1 MGGGSPSTETQTTD
15 VPEWAKPYFERTL
28 ARAETESLKPYEAYS
43 GQRQAL
49 SSQYGDIGAAQDL
62 TRNIAGSGVAGL
74 AAAQNYSNY
83 AMDQSKALG
92 QYTPTQTTTSSFSPY
107 AGYQASS
114 ADPYAGYQATSATPY
129 SGFQAGSADPY
140 SNFKA
145 SSATPYSDFT
155 AGEYSQAQF
164 NPYSSFQAGSADP
177 YSQFQESQFNEYNY
191 DPSRQFSGQEV
202 QNYMN
207 PYMQNVVDQQSKSA
221 VTNFNR
227 QNAARAAQGVSAG
240 AFGGSRQ
247 GVVQG
252 MAEEGLAGQLDQIQS
267 KGLQDSYT
275 QAMSAFQSDRAAQ
288 VSNEQARAAEA
299 ARVQSAGGSEAARVQ
314 SAQAGELAR
323 TQGIGLDEA
332 SRVQAAQAAE
342 AARTQSGIAG
352 ELGRVQ
358 SAVGSDQAR
367 IQAAQAAELARTQGI
382 DVNEASRIQQAQ
394 AAELA
399 RTQGISL
406 DEASRIQAAQ
416 AGEQGR
422 VQGIDVAEQSRIQQ
436 AQAAELART
445 QGVDQSEAARIQS
458 GLAGEQSRV
467 QAANAAEAARVQAQ
481 NEASNQF
488 GAGQGLSALG
498 AGASAAQAL
507 AGYGQLGREADIQ
520 NAQLLQTIGQAN
532 QLEGQ
537 QGMDIAY
544 QDFLTKQGYTQQQI
558 ANMGNMVNGLP
569 VANAGT
575 STTVGTPATPGFG
588 QQVLGAGLT
597 GLSLYKAF
605 KDGGLVR

>member
-107 AGYQASS
+107 SGYQASS

-129 SGFQAGSADPY
+129 SG
-140 SNFKA
+140 
-145 SSATPYSDFT
+145 
-155 AGEYSQAQF
+155 
-164 NPYSSFQAGSADP
+164 FQAGSADP

-221 VTNFNR
+221 ITNFNR
-227 QNAARAAQGVSAG
+227 QNASRAAQGVQAG

-252 MAEEGLAGQLDQIQS
+252 MAEEGLSGQLDQIQA

-299 ARVQSAGGSEAARVQ
+299 ARVQSAGGSEAARV
-314 SAQAGELAR
+314 
-323 TQGIGLDEA
+323 
-332 SRVQAAQAAE
+332 
-342 AARTQSGIAG
+342 
-352 ELGRVQ
+352 
-358 SAVGSDQAR
+358 
-367 IQAAQAAELARTQGI
+367 
-382 DVNEASRIQQAQ
+382 QQAQ

>member
-1 MGGGSPSTETQTTD
+1 MGGGNPASSEQTTD
-15 VPEWAKPYFERTL
+15 LPDWAKPYYERAL
-28 ARAETESLKPYEAYS
+28 GRVEASSLTPYQQYS
-43 GQRQAL
+43 GDRLANAAD
-49 SSQYGDIGAAQDL
+49 YGNIGKAQGIVSNLGGVQGLGAAQD
-62 TRNIAGSGVAGL
+62 
-74 AAAQNYSNY
+74 YSQY

-92 QYTPTQTTTSSFSPY
+92 NYTPTQATAAQFSPY
-107 AGYQASS
+107 AGYQAGS
-114 ADPYAGYQATSATPY
+114 AAPY
-129 SGFQAGSADPY
+129 SGFQAGAANPY
-140 SNFKA
+140 SGFKA
-145 SSATPYSDFT
+145 GTANPYSDFK
-155 AGEYSQAQF
+155 AANYSQAQF
-164 NPYSSFQAGSADP
+164 KPYSNFQAGAADP

-221 VTNFNR
+221 ITNFNR
-227 QNAARAAQGVSAG
+227 QNASRAAQGVQAG

-252 MAEEGLAGQLDQIQS
+252 MAEEGLMGQLDQIQA

-314 SAQAGELAR
+314 QAQAAELAR

-358 SAVGSDQAR
+358 SAEGSDQA
-367 IQAAQAAELARTQGI
+367 
-382 DVNEASRIQQAQ
+382 RIQQAQ

-406 DEASRIQAAQ
+406 DEAARVQQAQAAEM
-416 AGEQGR
+416 AR
-422 VQGIDVAEQSRIQQ
+422 TQGIGIDEASRIQQ
-436 AQAAELART
+436 AQAGELART
-445 QGVDQSEAARIQS
+445 QGISLDEASRIQA
-458 GLAGEQSRV
+458 GQAGEQSRV
-467 QAANAAEAARVQAQ
+467 QAANAAEMARVQQQ
-481 NEASNQF
+481 NEAANQF
-488 GAGQGLSALG
+488 GAGQGIAALG
-498 AGASAAQAL
+498 AGAAGAQAL

-520 NAQLLQTIGQAN
+520 NAQLLETVGRSQQ
-532 QLEGQ
+532 QEGQ
-537 QGMDIAY
+537 QGLDIQY
-544 QDFLTKQGYTQQQI
+544 QDYLTKQGFTQNQI
-558 ANMGNMVNGLP
+558 GQLSNMLQGLP
-569 VANAGT
+569 VQNSGVT
-575 STTVGTPATPGFG
+575 NTVGTPATPGFG
-588 QQVLGAGLT
+588 QQMLGAGLG
-597 GLSLYKAF
+597 GLSLYRAF
-605 KDGGLVR
+605 NPTGNLL